1 MKYLAKIM
9 STIELFIMVFIGMI
23 AGRIAAN
30 FIINTN
36 SSQLT
41 VLVFTLLLGLWAFL
55 FIRKV
60 LRV

>member
-41 VLVFTLLLGLWAFL
+41 VLVFTLLL
-55 FIRKV
+55 
-60 LRV
+60 